1 MRDEAIIAASMA
13 VAAALPGAVGCI
25 TLQCFKR
32 PNGHICFIEI
42 NARFGGGYPLSW
54 HAGANYPKWLLQEV
68 RGDRPDFLEAID
80 WRDNLAMLRYD
91 DELIVDG
98 GRI

>member
-1 MRDEAIIAASMA
+1 M
-13 VAAALPGAVGCI
+13 
-25 TLQCFKR
+25 
-32 PNGHICFIEI
+32 

-68 RGDRPDFLEAID
+68 RGETPDFAAGRAF
-80 WRDNLAMLRYD
+80 RDNLAMLRYD

-98 GRI
+98 SRI